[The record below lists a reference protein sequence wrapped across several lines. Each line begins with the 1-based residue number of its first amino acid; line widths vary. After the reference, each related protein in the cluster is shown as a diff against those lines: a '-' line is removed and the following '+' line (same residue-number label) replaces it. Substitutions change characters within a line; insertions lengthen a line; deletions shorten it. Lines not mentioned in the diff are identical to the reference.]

1 MISPD
6 SLVGS
11 RIRLRNYSSAD
22 APVLQEKLKNLQV
35 TRFTH
40 MPHPYTLEH
49 ARQFLRRA
57 KRLRLKGNGIIFAI
71 EELSSGE
78 MIGAIGI
85 MRIDWPNRKAEFGY
99 WLDKSHWGKGLAQE
113 AVRLFLKFA
122 FDTLKIVRL
131 YAHVFAPNA
140 ASHKVLLKC
149 GFTHEGILRQSEF
162 IRGRWLD
169 NYLYSLLHDEYKR
182 VRRKRKSL

>member
-1 MISPD
+1 MTSPD
-6 SLVGS
+6 SLVGT

-22 APVLQEKLKNLQV
+22 APVLQEKLKDLRV

-40 MPHPYTLEH
+40 MPHPYKLEH
-49 ARQFLRRA
+49 ARQFLARAGKLRRE
-57 KRLRLKGNGIIFAI
+57 GDGFVFAI

-78 MIGAIGI
+78 MIGAIGT
-85 MRIDWPNRKAEFGY
+85 MHIDWPNRKAEFGY
-99 WLDKSHWGKGLAQE
+99 WLAESHWGKGLAQE

-140 ASHKVLLKC
+140 ASHNVLLKC

-169 NYLYSLLHDEYKR
+169 NYLYSLLRDEYKR
-182 VRRKRKSL
+182 ARRQRKSF